1 MQKKKHIFLTA
12 LALCLC
18 LVGQSQ
24 IDSRLTFR
32 RFVTQDGLPQMQTE
46 RLWQDSR
53 GYIYVGTLSG
63 FVRYDGQQFTPF
75 LKGRRLNIV
84 GFAET
89 EGSVWAFDFRR
100 QWLTSFSSVEPR
112 PIDPEGHRLF
122 NNFNTPMLPNGYML
136 LENEQETHRLL
147 CRLTPRGYQPVV
159 RSPLLDLMT
168 PDRKL
173 CLDTSGIYIPTPK
186 GLYRLHR
193 GRTQL
198 LSTKTDIFTV
208 AGGLAFASS
217 GIYSIT
223 ARGLTTRTPFPF
235 TSANYGLT
243 VRTLANGNLVIA
255 DEHTVYEYD
264 GHEVKAI
271 ASGFNLIKDLLVD
284 RWGRLWVA
292 TYQGL
297 YCFYN
302 LCFTNHR
309 LTDPDDIVRA
319 IATSDDG
326 TLILGTL
333 NGKILHSN
341 KILDDNPD
349 NYYAPSAVNINNK
362 IYMAGNG
369 DIACIN
375 PASTPQVSWLGLPN
389 DRYIFVAKA
398 GGRLIVG
405 SRKAVCAISPN
416 APGAIDTLYT
426 TVPHPWCAAQ
436 DSQGRLWVGSTFGL
450 YADGN
455 KYDYPQQ
462 LIITTMERDNR
473 GNIIFASKDSLF
485 IIRNGEIQPLY
496 LEGLAG
502 HEVRSLHVSPKGY
515 MVVAA
520 IDGLFVSRLDS
531 SYTTS
536 GTRFFNNLN
545 GFTSQEPLMAT
556 MAELSDGTV
565 WMAGLEEMTSFRPAD
580 LLAYDEEDTYIQP
593 PLQWWQHW
601 WIWLI
606 ALLLLAA
613 AIWGAARWYE
623 KRRNR
628 RRLIRL
634 QQEKQQREQ
643 MIETIRREAIKDAT
657 NDLARNIL
665 KITDKATDEHI
676 TLRTASGTI
685 IADLKDIAYFKGDGN
700 YSLMTSFHSSATVLI
715 SLGALEKELN
725 PAVFVRA
732 DRSTIVNIQLISSLQ
747 PKQRLC
753 RFRSPSGQEVET
765 TLLTPAFKRLQQY
778 LET

>member
-63 FVRYDGQQFTPF
+63 FVRYDGRQFTPF

-147 CRLTPRGYQPVV
+147 CRLTPSGYQPVV

-198 LSTKTDIFTV
+198 LSTKADIFTV

-284 RWGRLWVA
+284 RWDRLWVA

-333 NGKILHSN
+333 NGKILHGN

-362 IYMAGNG
+362 A
-369 DIACIN
+369 
-375 PASTPQVSWLGLPN
+375 ASS
-389 DRYIFVAKA
+389 
-398 GGRLIVG
+398 
-405 SRKAVCAISPN
+405 
-416 APGAIDTLYT
+416 
-426 TVPHPWCAAQ
+426 
-436 DSQGRLWVGSTFGL
+436 
-450 YADGN
+450 
-455 KYDYPQQ
+455 
-462 LIITTMERDNR
+462 
-473 GNIIFASKDSLF
+473 
-485 IIRNGEIQPLY
+485 
-496 LEGLAG
+496 
-502 HEVRSLHVSPKGY
+502 
-515 MVVAA
+515 
-520 IDGLFVSRLDS
+520 
-531 SYTTS
+531 
-536 GTRFFNNLN
+536 
-545 GFTSQEPLMAT
+545 
-556 MAELSDGTV
+556 
-565 WMAGLEEMTSFRPAD
+565 
-580 LLAYDEEDTYIQP
+580 
-593 PLQWWQHW
+593 
-601 WIWLI
+601 
-606 ALLLLAA
+606 
-613 AIWGAARWYE
+613 
-623 KRRNR
+623 
-628 RRLIRL
+628 
-634 QQEKQQREQ
+634 
-643 MIETIRREAIKDAT
+643 
-657 NDLARNIL
+657 
-665 KITDKATDEHI
+665 
-676 TLRTASGTI
+676 
-685 IADLKDIAYFKGDGN
+685 
-700 YSLMTSFHSSATVLI
+700 
-715 SLGALEKELN
+715 
-725 PAVFVRA
+725 
-732 DRSTIVNIQLISSLQ
+732 
-747 PKQRLC
+747 
-753 RFRSPSGQEVET
+753 
-765 TLLTPAFKRLQQY
+765 
-778 LET
+778 